1 MVHTSEVQKVKVEI
15 FSQLP
20 TTHNNIQGK
29 YIRHFL
35 KRLKGRRVPIGIVTV
50 GQG

>member
-1 MVHTSEVQKVKVEI
+1 MVHSSGVRKAKVEI

-29 YIRHFL
+29 YIRHFI
-35 KRLKGRRVPIGIVTV
+35 KRLKGQRVPIGIVTV